1 MREKRVESVKDI
13 DFTGLKVPYI
23 AVYEH
28 PDDYPKECVAR
39 VYDLE
44 KPTNTMILKD
54 AVDEIA
60 KDITENTG
68 MTFVP
73 RGPEDVLSLVGIWI

>member
-1 MREKRVESVKDI
+1 MREKSVESVNKI
-13 DFTGLKVPYI
+13 DFTDLKVPCI

-28 PDDYPKECVAR
+28 PDDYPKKCVAR

-44 KPTNTMILKD
+44 KPTNTMMLKD
-54 AVDEIA
+54 TVDEIT